1 MGRRS
6 QQVIEQAANVRD
18 RGGEDVAIEYIRY
31 RIPAEGANAFV
42 DAYRAAVV
50 PLGASEYCLGYD
62 LTQCAEDPELFTLR
76 IRWTSI
82 DDHLQKF
89 RSSRQFREFF
99 SHIRPFVGQIEEM
112 QHYAVTLA
120 G

>member
-1 MGRRS
+1 M
-6 QQVIEQAANVRD
+6 IEQQATNVRD
-18 RGGEDVAIEYIRY
+18 RGEDVAIEYIRY
-31 RIPAEGANAFV
+31 RIPPEGATAFV

-62 LTQCAEDPELFTLR
+62 LTHCAEDPELFTLR
-76 IRWTSI
+76 IHWTSI